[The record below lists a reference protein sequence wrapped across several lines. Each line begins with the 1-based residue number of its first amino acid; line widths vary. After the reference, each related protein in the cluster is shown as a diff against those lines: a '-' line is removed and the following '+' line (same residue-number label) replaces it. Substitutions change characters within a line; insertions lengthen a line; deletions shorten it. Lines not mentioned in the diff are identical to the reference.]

1 MVQGNV
7 LGMSQPAVVVAQP
20 VASAMSGIEMAVPA
34 GEYPPLIEMT
44 RRFEVELRITGTTV
58 QVVDQACKQL
68 GVNTAGL
75 SLTQKAERAY
85 DAIFRPRSDLTP
97 EVSDLIIRH
106 AASSEAWG
114 KLLAVFFA
122 VKLVV
127 CLSRARKRAYA
138 PGGDGARAAQASFE
152 RNVRQRV

>member
-1 MVQGNV
+1 MRPIVQGTVVQGNV

-68 GVNTAGL
+68 DVNTAGL
-75 SLTQKAERAY
+75 SLTLTHISLEGG
-85 DAIFRPRSDLTP
+85 RP
-97 EVSDLIIRH
+97 H
-106 AASSEAWG
+106 
-114 KLLAVFFA
+114 
-122 VKLVV
+122 
-127 CLSRARKRAYA
+127 CHCHN
-138 PGGDGARAAQASFE
+138 Q
-152 RNVRQRV
+152 

>member
-1 MVQGNV
+1 MQGTVVQG
-7 LGMSQPAVVVAQP
+7 VVVAQP
-20 VASAMSGIEMAVPA
+20 GASAMPGIEMAVPA

-44 RRFEVELRITGTTV
+44 RRFEADLRITGTTV

-122 VKLVV
+122 VKLFV
-127 CLSRARKRAYA
+127 CLSRAREHAYA
-138 PGGDGARAAQASFE
+138 QGGDGTRAARLAAQASFE